1 MPLSICLALDN
12 DGQSM
17 PGGGGFTRT
26 AAGQALSVHG
36 RSSGRLLAT
45 ELAMVCGRRHAGTNG
60 RSVMPNVTGPDV
72 YAGLTA
78 VDQQGSKIGS
88 VGQVYLNDQT
98 GQPDWV
104 TVNTGL
110 FAMRESFA
118 PLAGSSVDGD
128 RLVLPFDK
136 AVVKD
141 APDIAESEHLDLDE
155 RDGLYAYYGRYVTGL
170 RSGTVGNGDGTN
182 DTDPGGGER
191 RDAMRGEGYDTSG
204 PTTDE
209 AMTRSEEQLRVGTEQ
224 VQAGRARLRK
234 YVVTEQQSVQVPV
247 TREEVRVEREP
258 ITDANRGAALS
269 GPDITEEEHEV
280 VLHEERPV
288 VQTEAVPVERVRLGT
303 ETVTDE
309 QTVTG
314 QVRKEQVEVDDP
326 TGTTGA
332 GGNRSRR

>member
-1 MPLSICLALDN
+1 MTD
-12 DGQSM
+12 
-17 PGGGGFTRT
+17 
-26 AAGQALSVHG
+26 
-36 RSSGRLLAT
+36 
-45 ELAMVCGRRHAGTNG
+45 AM
-60 RSVMPNVTGPDV
+60 GPDV

-78 VDQQGSKIGS
+78 VDQQGNKIGS

-110 FAMRESFA
+110 FGMRESFA

-136 AVVKD
+136 DVVKD
-141 APDIAESEHLDLDE
+141 APDIADSEHLDVDE
-155 RDGLYAYYGRYVTGL
+155 QEGLYAYYGRYVTGL
-170 RSGTVGNGDGTN
+170 RSGSV
-182 DTDPGGGER
+182 GGGVGGGVGRGTAGTYSGVDDLRGEV
-191 RDAMRGEGYDTSG
+191 RGEGYDTSG
-204 PTTDE
+204 ASTDD

-258 ITDANRGAALS
+258 ITDTNRGAALS
-269 GPDITEEEHEV
+269 GPDISEEEHEV

-303 ETVTDE
+303 ETVTEE

-314 QVRKEQVEVDDP
+314 QVRKEQVEIDDP
-326 TGTTGA
+326 TGTSRTSGTRS
-332 GGNRSRR
+332 NR